1 MGGIYIGKKE
11 EQRGMEGKENRGGM
25 EGKEGNRETPKE
37 VDAFSSVG
45 GGVDGIILW

>member
-1 MGGIYIGKKE
+1 MGWVVFIKVKRRRKKE
-11 EQRGMEGKENRGGM
+11 MWKKN
-25 EGKEGNRETPKE
+25 KETPKE